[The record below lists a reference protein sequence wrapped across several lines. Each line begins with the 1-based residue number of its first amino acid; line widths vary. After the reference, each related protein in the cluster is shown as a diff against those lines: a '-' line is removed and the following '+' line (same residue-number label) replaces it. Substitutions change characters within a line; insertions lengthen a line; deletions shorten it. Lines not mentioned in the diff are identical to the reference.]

1 MKEFNYH
8 ILVAIV
14 NVILLGFICL
24 FLLIASFSVSAPIDD
39 PIDKVSRNI
48 STGFMFV
55 LWAVNYWLQ
64 YKSKKKKWYLPLA
77 GAVLYV
83 AIVFIALGYVSPFLR
98 ELLIK

>member
-1 MKEFNYH
+1 MKEFNYQ

-24 FLLIASFSVSAPIDD
+24 FWLFPSVSPVEDD
-39 PIDKVSRNI
+39 PILKLTQFCMFI
-48 STGFMFV
+48 FMFV
-55 LWAVNYWLQ
+55 LWAANYWLQ

-83 AIVFIALGYVSPFLR
+83 AIVSFFLLLVFPFINNFFIS
-98 ELLIK
+98 

>member
-24 FLLIASFSVSAPIDD
+24 FLLIASSSVSAPVDD
-39 PIDKVSRNI
+39 PIDKVSRNFSI
-48 STGFMFV
+48 GFMFV
-55 LWAVNYWLQ
+55 LWVVNYWLQ

-77 GAVLYV
+77 GTVLYV
-83 AIVFIALGYVSPFLR
+83 AIVFIALGYVSPFIR

>member
-1 MKEFNYH
+1 MKEFNYQ

-24 FLLIASFSVSAPIDD
+24 FFLIASFSVSAPIDD

-48 STGFMFV
+48 STGFIFI
-55 LWAVNYWLQ
+55 LWAVNFWLQ
-64 YKSKKKKWYLPLA
+64 FKSKKKKWYLPLA
-77 GAVLYV
+77 GTVLYV
-83 AIVFIALGYVSPFLR
+83 AIVFIALGYVSPFIR